1 MVKKVIISAAGRG
14 TRMKELTKDIP
25 KPMLP
30 VNGKPFLYYLLENLK
45 KAGFEEFIVITGYK
59 GEKVEEFVGEYDKN
73 IKTVNQFEVLGEEK
87 YGTACP
93 LLCVEDLV
101 GGDDFVSVNGDNLYS
116 PRDLESFRI
125 DDEYCYIAGLK
136 ELDPKKYGAIIVDKD
151 DFLVEIKE
159 KPKKFYSD
167 LVNINLF
174 KFTSDVFKAVKKVGE
189 SERGEYEITDVVTIL
204 AQEKKVKLKIMQD
217 YWMDFGSPEDIPIV
231 EKFVAKEF
239 NI

>member
-25 KPMLP
+25 KPMLS
-30 VNGKPFLYYLLENLK
+30 VRGKPFLYYLVENLK

-59 GEKVEEFVGEYDKN
+59 GEKVEEFIKEYDEE
-73 IKTVNQFEVLGEEK
+73 IKMVNQFETLGEEK

-93 LLCVEDLV
+93 LLCVEKLIN
-101 GGDDFVSVNGDNLYS
+101 DDNFVSVNGDNLYS

-125 DDEYCYIAGLK
+125 DDDYCYIAGLK
-136 ELDPKKYGAIIVDKD
+136 GKDPKKYGALITDKN

-159 KPKKFYSD
+159 KPEKYYSD

-174 KFTSDVFKAVKKVGE
+174 KFTPEIFAAVKEVGK
-189 SERGEYEITDVVTIL
+189 SKRGEYEITDAVSIL
-204 AQEKKVKLKIMQD
+204 AQEKKVKLKVMQD
-217 YWMDFGSPEDIPIV
+217 YWLDFGSPEDIPVV
-231 EKFVAKEF
+231 EKFVEKEF
-239 NI
+239 KI